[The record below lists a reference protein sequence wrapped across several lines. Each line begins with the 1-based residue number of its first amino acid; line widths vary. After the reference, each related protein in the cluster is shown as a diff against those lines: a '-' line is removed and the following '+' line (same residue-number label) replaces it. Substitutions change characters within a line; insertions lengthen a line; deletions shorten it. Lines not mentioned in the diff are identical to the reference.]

1 MYHPAELIQDIQSK
15 LDRMARNYRTL
26 LETIKKLETDNKA
39 LTTSLEEAIKQQESL
54 KQKLDAITKESVKD
68 TKGLD
73 LWKNETRKEIK
84 GIMKEMEKCLPQV
97 ESLLDK

>member
-15 LDRMARNYRTL
+15 LDHMVRNYRTL
-26 LETIKKLETDNKA
+26 LETIKKLETENKA
-39 LTTSLEEAIKQQESL
+39 LTTSLEEAVKQQESL
-54 KQKLDAITKESVKD
+54 KQKLDAITQESLKD